1 MKRACV
7 PFDPPPELS
16 VYRDRTAALLRRYLR
31 MSMATG
37 KLPNLLGQGE
47 QLFRARVTSY
57 KLSSFEDVVIFV
69 HDVERCLERLDER
82 SRQVIVRVVL
92 QEFSYDEAAAGLGCS
107 RRTLARTLAVALDAL
122 TEIFLETGLMEPF
135 GFVKWRH
142 RVQKQEGP
150 SAA

>member
-1 MKRACV
+1 M
-7 PFDPPPELS
+7 
-16 VYRDRTAALLRRYLR
+16 
-31 MSMATG
+31 
-37 KLPNLLGQGE
+37 
-47 QLFRARVTSY
+47 
-57 KLSSFEDVVIFV
+57 
-69 HDVERCLERLDER
+69 
-82 SRQVIVRVVL
+82 RVVL